1 MSYSFSG
8 NIAAVQLSPAHLLI
22 KFFPSL
28 HVEELKTDMHIKGV
42 HCNKNHAA
50 IWNGKKFA
58 IYEIPE
64 NKSFIRSA
72 GSFTC
77 DTHKVAVY
85 EQNVYLVNSH
95 SISIRTFQGTVKQ
108 ELTFLKKEGDPFD
121 LDICGSHMV
130 VATNRGVP
138 KIYDLSRREARQVS
152 VTKHLEDCISKL
164 GKIHLIKINCNGTK
178 VAVLSQNVRKH
189 MILIFIVLSQNVC
202 KCLNYIFILA

>member
-1 MSYSFSG
+1 
-8 NIAAVQLSPAHLLI
+8 
-22 KFFPSL
+22 
-28 HVEELKTDMHIKGV
+28 MHIKGV

-50 IWNGKKFA
+50 IWNGKKVA

-77 DTHKVAVY
+77 DAHKVAVY
-85 EQNVYLVNSH
+85 EQNVYLVDSH

-108 ELTFLKKEGDPFD
+108 ELTFLEKEGDPFD

-130 VATNRGVP
+130 VATNRGVL

-178 VAVLSQNVRKH
+178 VAVLSQN
-189 MILIFIVLSQNVC
+189 S
-202 KCLNYIFILA
+202 NYITAPVLYVWEVESDKI